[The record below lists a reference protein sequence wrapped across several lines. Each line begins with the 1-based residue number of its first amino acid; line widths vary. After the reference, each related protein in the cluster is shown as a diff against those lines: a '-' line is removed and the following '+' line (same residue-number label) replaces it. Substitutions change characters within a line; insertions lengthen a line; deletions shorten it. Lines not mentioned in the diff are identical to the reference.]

1 MRKCSIVLWLTCA
14 IVMVSQ
20 AAFSESRTLS
30 LEECLQIAVE
40 KSPLVGSSREQLQSA
55 RTNVLRSY
63 GNFLPSAS
71 LSMTAGHSYIGPTGS
86 IFTDAQGRPV
96 QQTGFDYEH
105 YSFGLSSSWT
115 LFDWGVNVKRL
126 SEAKSTAQGAL
137 HDLQWQKDNVT
148 AIVIRSYYNLLRM
161 KKLEEVQDQSVQ
173 AAERNLEQV
182 DAFYTIGS
190 NTKADVL
197 QARVRLANTQ
207 LSLIT
212 ARNSH
217 QLARAKLASD
227 LNLPL
232 HEQFEIVESITITPV
247 EWSIE
252 EEIEY
257 MYAHRSDLKSLSS
270 RVRSSKNGLAAAQN
284 SRWPTLNTYIQYGWN
299 DREFPDNGN
308 FFKSEYSWGLGL
320 SMNFNIFDRFNT
332 KSNIMSAKAQARIAE
347 YNLQLGKLDAVYE
360 VQQLMLS
367 LNEATERINLSLETV
382 GQAEENLRLAE
393 ERYRVGAGT
402 ILETIEAGVLMTEA
416 QANLVQAQ
424 CDYLIAKADFLRATG
439 REVRSDS

>member
-1 MRKCSIVLWLTCA
+1 MKKRSAILFLSFSILF
-14 IVMVSQ
+14 VSQ
-20 AAFSESRTLS
+20 IAFGEARTLS
-30 LEECLQIAVE
+30 LEQCLQIAVE
-40 KSPLVGSSREQLQSA
+40 NSPLVGTSRQQLQSA

-63 GNFLPSAS
+63 GSFLPSAS
-71 LSMTAGHSYIGPTGS
+71 LSMTAGHSFIGPTGS
-86 IFTDAQGRPV
+86 IAIDSQGRAVKP
-96 QQTGFDYEH
+96 TGFDYES
-105 YSFGLSSSWT
+105 YSFGLSSNVT
-115 LFDWGVNVKRL
+115 VFDWGANVKRL
-126 SEAKSTAQGAL
+126 SEAKSSAQGAL

-161 KKLEEVQDQSVQ
+161 KKLEEVQEQGVQ

-182 DAFYTIGS
+182 EAFYTIGS

-212 ARNSH
+212 ARNNH
-217 QLARAKLASD
+217 QLARAKLLSD

-232 HEQFEIVESITITPV
+232 EEDFKIVESINIQSV
-247 EWSIE
+247 ALDLE

-257 MYAHRSDLKSLSS
+257 MFTHRSDLLSLRS
-270 RVRSSKNGLAAAQN
+270 RVQAAKSGLVAAQN
-284 SRWPTLNTYIQYGWN
+284 SRWPTLTAYFQYGWN
-299 DREFPDNGN
+299 DRQFPDDAN

-320 SMNFNIFDRFNT
+320 SLNFDLFDRFNT
-332 KSNIMSAKAQARIAE
+332 KSQILSAKAQSRIAE

-360 VQQLMLS
+360 VRQLMLS
-367 LNEATERINLSLETV
+367 LKEATERINLSEETV
-382 GQAEENLRLAE
+382 SQAEENLRLAE

-402 ILETIEAGVLMTEA
+402 ILETIEAGVLLTEA

-439 REVRSDS
+439 REVHTD